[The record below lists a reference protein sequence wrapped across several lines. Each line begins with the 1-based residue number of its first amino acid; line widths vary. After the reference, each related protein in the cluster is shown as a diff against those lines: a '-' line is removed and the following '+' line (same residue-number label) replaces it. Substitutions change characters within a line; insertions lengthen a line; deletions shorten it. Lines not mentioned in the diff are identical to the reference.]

1 MIIFG
6 ASHRFDCQV
15 ETEHGA
21 FFLMPNPKYH
31 WTPEAVCNASRQ
43 RVDKR
48 WKIFS
53 HSSMLFHTQLAVT
66 RLLSMLSARP
76 NWRSNCTET
85 ILQIF
90 SFCLGEFPQDSRH
103 DDMSVLV
110 ERTAEPVFIF
120 AVTSCRQGLWLGGF
134 ILNCVNALGRGKTR
148 EDSKTLRQLKDRQW
162 QVGESK
168 SEKNSFE
175 FELPALDSWPCQFVA
190 FCCNSR
196 FPSPAAIALASFLF
210 PKAPIQS
217 YLVSAILRMHIGI
230 HWPYHH
236 AVRLVSRSFAEVMAG
251 GQSSKFFPYLR
262 RSAFGISILPA
273 LLHRTGQAT
282 SGRPGLSDF
291 GLRAWSKVWNSSMP
305 LWKSLIYVFWYVRVV
320 QPLNTSRVEL
330 TDFYTFHL
338 LSRRI
343 CQLIAESKQM
353 LVPIWKT

>member
-1 MIIFG
+1 
-6 ASHRFDCQV
+6 
-15 ETEHGA
+15 
-21 FFLMPNPKYH
+21 
-31 WTPEAVCNASRQ
+31 
-43 RVDKR
+43 
-48 WKIFS
+48 
-53 HSSMLFHTQLAVT
+53 
-66 RLLSMLSARP
+66 MLSARP
-76 NWRSNCTET
+76 NWRSNCEW
-85 ILQIF
+85 F
-90 SFCLGEFPQDSRH
+90 AFASFACALTFFLGRVSSRLTTWRHVSSCRTDSRTCFH
-103 DDMSVLV
+103 LRCDLLQARFVAWWIHPEL
-110 ERTAEPVFIF
+110 
-120 AVTSCRQGLWLGGF
+120 CQWLRKREDS
-134 ILNCVNALGRGKTR
+134 GRLGKTR

-196 FPSPAAIALASFLF
+196 FPSPAVIALASFLF

-305 LWKSLIYVFWYVRVV
+305 LWKSLIYIFWY
-320 QPLNTSRVEL
+320 LEWFSL
-330 TDFYTFHL
+330 SIL
-338 LSRRI
+338 L
-343 CQLIAESKQM
+343 A
-353 LVPIWKT
+353 